1 VSRQPGLFEPLS
13 MSAASVRTS
22 GRRDNFPV
30 FSQAAGIAINAWVSE
45 LKNCAKAILSHSATA
60 VITSSAWRNGI

>member
-1 VSRQPGLFEPLS
+1 

-30 FSQAAGIAINAWVSE
+30 FPIEAGKRGDSGSFSKPVALRYWNVE
-45 LKNCAKAILSHSATA
+45 TENEP
-60 VITSSAWRNGI
+60 RD